1 MMFYILSLK
10 YSPGLYKEVALLADH
25 FKSYGNTSLILSKGY
40 KELSVNNRNIRYLND
55 GVGIKGML
63 KDLFMLPFDLR
74 NFWCLNG
81 KSKSEKVFIFYN
93 PHPLNWV
100 YALFINYF
108 IKESSVCNV
117 LHEPYK
123 SNKEKLKY
131 GLFKYFYFLI
141 VQIAQFFSIWQ
152 SKVIIT
158 MSPNGSILFKNR
170 FPKFKG
176 HHISANLLFERTK
189 IKGHFER
196 RYFSFVGNV
205 NKAKGIY
212 DFIDLVNYSLSCEDN
227 IEYCLIS
234 SSNLRDYIPLLEKGY
249 ERKLKIINRSHISDI
264 DIYDVIEQSYAVFSI
279 HNVAAQSG
287 VLPIAYSLNT
297 PSIMRD
303 IPAFTQYKIDDNL
316 VVPSNFTSEKI
327 HSVCLNLMGNKNNFY
342 TYETLCFEA
351 FNKYFSIS
359 NFDLYYSTLNDYSF
373 LKKE

>member
-1 MMFYILSLK
+1 MRICLISLK
-10 YSPGLYKEVALLADH
+10 YAPGLYKEIALLADH

-40 KELSVNNRNIRYLND
+40 KELSVNNINTRHLND

-63 KDLFMLPFDLR
+63 KDLFMLPFNLR
-74 NFWCLNG
+74 NFWCFNR
-81 KSKSEKVFIFYN
+81 KSKSKKVFIFYN

-108 IKESSVCNV
+108 ITESSVCNV

-141 VQIAQFFSIWQ
+141 VQIAQLFSVWQ

-176 HHISANLLFERTK
+176 CHISANLLFERIK
-189 IKGHFER
+189 IKGHFKR
-196 RYFSFVGNV
+196 RYFSFVGSV

-212 DFIDLVNYSLSCEDN
+212 EFIDLVNYSISCEDD

-249 ERKLKIINRSHISDI
+249 ERKLKIINRSYISDI

-287 VLPIAYSLNT
+287 VLPLAYGLNT
-297 PSIMRD
+297 PAIMRD

-316 VVPSNFTSEKI
+316 VIPSSFSTKNI
-327 HSVCLNLMGNKNNFY
+327 HSVCLNLLENKNNFHH
-342 TYETLCFEA
+342 YEELCFEA

-359 NFDLYYSTLNDYSF
+359 NFELYYSNLCYCSF
-373 LKKE
+373 EKKK